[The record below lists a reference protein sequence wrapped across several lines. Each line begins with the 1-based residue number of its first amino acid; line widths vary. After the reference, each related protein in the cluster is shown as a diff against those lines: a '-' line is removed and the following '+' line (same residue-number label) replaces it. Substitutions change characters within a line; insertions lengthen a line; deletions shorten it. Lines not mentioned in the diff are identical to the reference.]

1 MSSAQELDL
10 LQCPLRGIQL
20 IEASAGTGKTY
31 NICGLYLRLLLERNL
46 SVQQILVVTFTNA
59 ATAELRERIRHRIV
73 DAQSFL
79 QGDQRLAADPLI
91 APLVA
96 SLLASGKSAA
106 DLLGATQLALAS
118 FDEAAIFTIHGFC
131 QRALADTPFTAHM
144 PLSLELLQDDS
155 DLVREVVFDF
165 WRQHLAGAALSPA
178 LAAFLAQSKDTPEK
192 WVKLL
197 RRTVGKPLSTLRWPE
212 QLDAD
217 PDWHVPDIELVFHAA
232 KRAWTLQRAEV
243 MALLEGGLSQ
253 LKGNIYKPA
262 SLPLA
267 AKEMDALLRGDQPLA
282 LMERSRDKAALLG
295 AAKLAAA
302 TNKKCVTPSHGFFDL
317 AQALFD
323 GLQEITDGL
332 RRVRLRLLRSLVT
345 EGADLL
351 RARKRERR
359 VVAFDD
365 MLFNLYQRLCGSTEQ
380 AASPWLRDALR
391 SRYPAALVDEFQDTD
406 PLQFAVFKAI
416 YAGHDTPLFMVG
428 DPKQAIYS
436 FRNADLHTY
445 LAARAQ
451 ATAQYTLGANQRS
464 VGPLIQGLTAL
475 FQANPQVF
483 MLDGLNYHAASVGA
497 KPRPVFLDQSSS
509 PAASAPAPLTIWA
522 LPEVPDGQVE
532 GHGAAVPDTASKA
545 APTLLKKD
553 LQQAAARATAGE
565 IARLLEA
572 ARRGEVR
579 LQQRALQA
587 GDIAVLVRTHAEG
600 SWVREALTSLRI
612 GCVELSQASVFQSA
626 DAQALECLLIAVLD
640 PAREARVLT
649 ALATDLMAL
658 DATTLDQLRD
668 DPDALLDW
676 VQRFSD
682 WRQIW
687 LQQGVGVMLRQW
699 LSRENV
705 AQRLLARPDGER
717 RLTNLLH
724 LAECLQQ
731 AAQAHAAPDRLL
743 HWFQTHLREERADET
758 SQLRLESDQNLVQIV
773 TIHRSKGLEYP
784 VVFCPFLWNSRPS
797 AVNDGVDGIEYHDP
811 EWGAV
816 QDFREDYPG
825 EYDEKVVKALR
836 QQDTA
841 AEFLRLVYV
850 ALTRAVHRCYLV
862 AGCYQMRNRGKLNST
877 ESQRSLLNWMVAGAQ
892 TDPTN
897 WFKGPR
903 TPAEIMAAWQ
913 QLADQS
919 AGTIALHDLPLTPS
933 QAPLLSASNEVAFTA
948 LAAPLTPPQGWWTG
962 SYSALA
968 HGALHE
974 DAALDR
980 DWRVEATSNQRP
992 SAASEDRLDASAAS
1006 AASVASEALADDDI
1020 LGFPRGPV
1028 AGECLHTVFEQAD
1041 FTRPETWPVAIDAAL
1056 AQLRSM
1062 QGTAQASAEVDGNRK
1077 DSLQDSLQ
1085 RMLQDVLQTPLLQ
1098 GAGLPVKALRLR
1110 DIALHQR
1117 RAELEFLLP
1126 SAGLDARRLQATL
1139 ADLGYPAPTLDF
1151 GQLRGYLKG
1160 FIDLVFLHDGRYF
1173 VLDWK
1178 SNFLGTQPAD
1188 YARPAL
1194 ERAMQGHVYHLQYL
1208 LYSVALDRYLR
1219 KRLAHYQP
1227 ELHWGGVLYLF
1238 VRGVRPGWT
1247 DRHGNP
1253 TGVYVDRP
1261 SPQAIARLSALFD
1274 TAQGIQ

>member
-267 AKEMDALLRGDQPLA
+267 AKEMDALLRGDQALA

-451 ATAQYTLGANQRS
+451 A
-464 VGPLIQGLTAL
+464 
-475 FQANPQVF
+475 
-483 MLDGLNYHAASVGA
+483 
-497 KPRPVFLDQSSS
+497 
-509 PAASAPAPLTIWA
+509 
-522 LPEVPDGQVE
+522 
-532 GHGAAVPDTASKA
+532 
-545 APTLLKKD
+545 
-553 LQQAAARATAGE
+553 
-565 IARLLEA
+565 
-572 ARRGEVR
+572 
-579 LQQRALQA
+579 
-587 GDIAVLVRTHAEG
+587 
-600 SWVREALTSLRI
+600 
-612 GCVELSQASVFQSA
+612 SVFQSA

-743 HWFQTHLREERADET
+743 HWFQTHLRDKRADET

-892 TDPTN
+892 TGPTN

-992 SAASEDRLDASAAS
+992 SAASEDRLDAS

>member
-1 MSSAQELDL
+1 MSSAPELDL
-10 LQCPLRGIQL
+10 LQCPLHGIQL

-31 NICGLYLRLLLERNL
+31 NICGLYLRLLLERNF

-73 DAQSFL
+73 DAQAFL
-79 QGDQRLAADPLI
+79 QGEQRLANDPLI
-91 APLVA
+91 GPLIA

-178 LAAFLAQSKDTPEK
+178 LAAFLAQSKDTPDK

-197 RRTVGKPLSTLRWPE
+197 RRAVGKPLSTLRWPA
-212 QLDAD
+212 QLDDD
-217 PDWHVPDIELVFHAA
+217 PDWQVPDISFVFQAA
-232 KRAWTLQRAEV
+232 KRVWTLQRAEV
-243 MALLEGGLSQ
+243 LALLEGGLSQ

-262 SLPLA
+262 SLVLA
-267 AKEMDALLRGDQPLA
+267 AKEMDALLRGDQALA

-295 AAKLAAA
+295 AAKLAGA
-302 TNKKCVTPSHGFFDL
+302 TKSKCTTPSHGFFDV

-323 GLQEITDGL
+323 GLQDITDGL
-332 RRVRLRLLRSLVT
+332 RRVRLRLLRTLVT
-345 EGADLL
+345 EGAETL

-365 MLFNLYQRLCGSTEQ
+365 MLFNLYQRLCGSGDQ

-391 SRYPAALVDEFQDTD
+391 TRYPAALVDEFQDTD
-406 PLQFAVFKAI
+406 PLQFAVFKTI

-451 ATAQYTLGANQRS
+451 AAAEYTLGANQRS
-464 VGPLIQGLTAL
+464 VGTLIHGLNAL
-475 FQANPQVF
+475 FQANPKVF
-483 MLDGLNYHAASVGA
+483 MLDGLNYHPVRVGA
-497 KPRPVFLDQSSS
+497 KPRPVLQDESVS
-509 PAASAPAPLTIWA
+509 PTGSALAPLTIWA
-522 LPEVPDGQVE
+522 LPEVADVADVAE
-532 GHGAAVPDTASKA
+532 VAEAAKVADSSGPV
-545 APTLLKKD
+545 LLKKD

-572 ARRGEVR
+572 AQRGEIR
-579 LQQRALQA
+579 IQQRALQA

-600 SWVREALTSLRI
+600 SWVREALTQLRI

-626 DAQALECLLIAVLD
+626 DARALECLLIAVLD

-658 DATTLDQLRD
+658 DANTLDQLHA

-705 AQRLLARPDGER
+705 AQRLLSRPDGER

-724 LAECLQQ
+724 LAECLHQ
-731 AAQAHAAPDRLL
+731 AAQEHSAPDRLL
-743 HWFQTHLREERADET
+743 HWFQTRLRDERADET

-773 TIHRSKGLEYP
+773 TIHRAKGLEYP
-784 VVFCPFLWNSRPS
+784 IVFCPFLWNSRPS
-797 AVNDGVDGIEYHDP
+797 TVNDGVDGIEYHDP
-811 EWGAV
+811 DLGAV
-816 QDFREDYPG
+816 QDFREDYP
-825 EYDEKVVKALR
+825 DEFDDKTIKALR

-850 ALTRAVHRCYLV
+850 ALTRAVHRCYVV
-862 AGCYQMRNRGKLNST
+862 AGCYPMRNRGKLSST

-892 TDPTN
+892 TE
-897 WFKGPR
+897 
-903 TPAEIMAAWQ
+903 PADWLKAPLKPSQIMAAWHH
-913 QLADQS
+913 LASQS
-919 AGTIALHDLPLTPS
+919 EGTIALHDLPLAPPRS
-933 QAPLLSASNEVAFTA
+933 PLLSAANEIAFTA
-948 LAAPLTPPQGWWTG
+948 LPAPLTPPQGWWTG

-974 DAALDR
+974 EAALDR
-980 DWRVEATSNQRP
+980 DWRVDGASSDVLETS
-992 SAASEDRLDASAAS
+992 ASAPRS
-1006 AASVASEALADDDI
+1006 TQWGAAPLGEEPLADDDI

-1028 AGECLHTVFEQAD
+1028 AGECLHTVFEQAN
-1041 FTRPETWPVAIDAAL
+1041 FTQPDTWPVAIDAAL

-1062 QGTAQASAEVDGNRK
+1062 QGTETATADVHDARK
-1077 DSLQDSLQ
+1077 RMLQ
-1085 RMLQDVLQTPLLQ
+1085 RMLHDVLQTPLLQ
-1098 GAGLPVKALRLR
+1098 GAGLPVKPLHLG
-1110 DIALHQR
+1110 DIAHHQR

-1139 ADLGYPAPTLDF
+1139 ADLGYPAPALDF

-1160 FIDLVFLHDGRYF
+1160 FIDLVFVHDDRYF

-1178 SNFLGTQPAD
+1178 SNFLGTRPAD

-1194 ERAMQGHVYHLQYL
+1194 EQAMQSHVYHLQYL

-1219 KRLAHYQP
+1219 KRLPHYQP
-1227 ELHWGGVLYLF
+1227 ELHWGGVLYVF
-1238 VRGVRPGWT
+1238 VRGVRPDWT
-1247 DRHGNP
+1247 DRNGHP

-1261 SPQAIARLSALFD
+1261 SPQVIARLSALFD
-1274 TAQGIQ
+1274 AAQGIQ